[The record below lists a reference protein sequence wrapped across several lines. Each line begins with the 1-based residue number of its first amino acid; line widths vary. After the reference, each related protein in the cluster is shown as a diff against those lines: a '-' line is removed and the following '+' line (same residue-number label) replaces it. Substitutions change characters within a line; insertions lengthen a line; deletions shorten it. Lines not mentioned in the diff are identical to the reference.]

1 MLTALNSIPA
11 KVCIAALCTSA
22 VSISVLTDSANAIS
36 LIGNLDG
43 TDGTASLINTES
55 FLSVQFTTPN
65 LPTANDKFQ
74 LNNIRLRVSNFRTNG
89 AAASGNA
96 DKVLL
101 SITDNVRGN
110 GAPGDDLFTTFSSP
124 TSTSNL
130 SRTITFTPSS
140 TFFFERNT
148 TYWLSVA
155 TFDETT
161 TFNWIANAANT
172 PPTGLASLGAGG
184 YKYTINAGGDG
195 FTAAVPSFG
204 SFDVDVTQVPFE
216 FEASGGLVILGG
228 LFLAR
233 RLKARKKDNNVA

>member
-43 TDGTASLINTES
+43 TNGTASLIDTDRT
-55 FLSVQFTTPN
+55 LTVQFTTPN

-74 LNNIRLRVSNFRTNG
+74 LNNIRLRVSNFRTNST
-89 AAASGNA
+89 APSA

-101 SITDNVRGN
+101 SITDNANGN
-110 GAPGDDLFTTFSSP
+110 SFFGDDLFTTFSSP
-124 TSTSNL
+124 TSTVNTP
-130 SRTITFTPSS
+130 RTITFTPSS

-155 TFDETT
+155 AFDSGT
-161 TFNWIANAANT
+161 TFNWISNAANT
-172 PPTGLASLGAGG
+172 APTGGLASLGAGG
-184 YKYTINAGGDG
+184 YKYTVDAGGDG